1 MKYDKKYL
9 KKINEWYNLFNNDP
23 YLSRHPELESFDMP
37 KTFYFRY
44 LPERSEMHWAII
56 KKEATCAK
64 IYFIES
70 WGRVFDILEFKNEK
84 IARRRLRRNGFYF
97 STNKYCPFTPNEPIY
112 IKLSQGNKSA
122 PYSKGTLWQSVK
134 RDEKHFNKIEKSYFN
149 LIISHYERCQEIFKE
164 YNRPKRKQTKQQII
178 KQNKPSLFQ
187 SILKWA
193 GFILIVHFICG
204 LLMK

>member
-1 MKYDKKYL
+1 MKYDKKHL

-56 KKEATCAK
+56 KTEATCAK

-97 STNKYCPFTPNEPIY
+97 STNKYCPFTPKEPLY

-122 PYSKGTLWQSVK
+122 PYSKGNLWQSVK
-134 RDEKHFNKIEKSYFN
+134 RDEKHFNKIEKSYFK
-149 LIISHYERCQEIFKE
+149 LMVSHYELC
-164 YNRPKRKQTKQQII
+164 QQISQEYKKNKI
-178 KQNKPSLFQ
+178 KQKEPSLFQ

-193 GFILIVHFICG
+193 GFILLVHLICG
-204 LLMK
+204 LLMR